1 MVVRVFE
8 HHWHGIR
15 FIKLKESLRAD
26 LCLIH
31 DGKQESAIK
40 AEFIR
45 TLLEN
50 AS

>member
-1 MVVRVFE
+1 
-8 HHWHGIR
+8 
-15 FIKLKESLRAD
+15 KLKESLRAD